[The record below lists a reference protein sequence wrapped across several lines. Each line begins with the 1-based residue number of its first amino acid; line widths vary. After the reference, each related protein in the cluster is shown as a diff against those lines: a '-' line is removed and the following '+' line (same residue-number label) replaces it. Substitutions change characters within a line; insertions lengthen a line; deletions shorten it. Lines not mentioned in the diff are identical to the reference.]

1 MKFEQIRPHGM
12 NMYGESEDG
21 AVVATPIVV
30 DGGDETPTIEI
41 EVPVEEGKQVDEVTV
56 SVAYAEKAC
65 LHAESIIADLAAGI
79 APAVDVANGQIVNE
93 TVIAEEN
100 TIPGQDS
107 FKELDAARQTDVGTI
122 MESEL

>member
-1 MKFEQIRPHGM
+1 MRFEQVRPHGV

-21 AVVATPIVV
+21 TYVAPVVV
-30 DGGDETPTIEI
+30 DGGDVAPTVQI

-56 SVAYAEKAC
+56 SVEYAEKAC
-65 LHAESIIADLAAGI
+65 LHAESLIADLEAGI
-79 APAVDVANGQIVNE
+79 APAVDVENGTIVNE

-107 FKELDAARQTDVGTI
+107 FKELDKERQTDVGTI